1 MPLNA
6 RTGREDMKGLELAE
20 KYYKAF
26 GKAMIEEKFPYLSD
40 RAAVGLVGQ
49 GSECLGFDDEMS
61 ADHDYGPSFC
71 IWLTRVDYRKYG
83 QALAEEYAK
92 LPSEFEGVKG
102 RKVSSHGG
110 GRVGVFAIPDFYYGL
125 IGLEQAPESNREWM
139 WIPETR
145 LCTAVNGKV
154 FTDCLGE
161 FSAVRSRLAA
171 FYPED
176 VRVKKIAARAAV
188 MAQSGQYNYGR
199 AIRRCEQVA
208 AQLALGEFIKSTI
221 SICYLLNK
229 KYMPFYK
236 WMHHGMKELPVL
248 SEIGDMLTLLVS
260 DKYMPE
266 QRMMIIEAVCNV
278 ILQELT
284 AQGLTE
290 GEDNFLESHTAKIM
304 EKIKDPYIRS
314 LQTMEG

>member
-1 MPLNA
+1 
-6 RTGREDMKGLELAE
+6 MKGLELAE

-71 IWLTRVDYRKYG
+71 IWLTREDYRKYG

-102 RKVSSHGG
+102 RNVSSHGG

-139 WIPETR
+139 WISETR

-229 KYMPFYK
+229 RYMPFYK